1 MGKNTFRSQIE
12 SPPGGDIDMDVG
24 LPRAQSLDGELNP
37 LWRLHCDTVLV
48 LLLAYEDSNLVEQV
62 WVAQ

>member
-1 MGKNTFRSQIE
+1 MDKTRFRSQIV
-12 SPPGGDIDMDVG
+12 SPPGGDIDMAVD

-37 LWRLHCDTVLV
+37 LWRLHCDAVLV
-48 LLLAYEDSNLVEQV
+48 LLSAYEDSILVEQV

>member
-1 MGKNTFRSQIE
+1 MGKNTFRSHIA
-12 SPPGGDIDMDVG
+12 SPSSGDIDTAVD

-37 LWRLHCDTVLV
+37 LWRLHCDAVLV
-48 LLLAYEDSNLVEQV
+48 LLSAYEDSILVEQV